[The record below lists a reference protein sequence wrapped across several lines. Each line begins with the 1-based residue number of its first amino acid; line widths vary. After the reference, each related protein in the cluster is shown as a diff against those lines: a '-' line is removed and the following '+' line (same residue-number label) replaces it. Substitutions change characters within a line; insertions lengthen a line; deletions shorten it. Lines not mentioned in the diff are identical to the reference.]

1 MRRSSLR
8 LLGIDLTAKGFGF
21 ALLDANLGLLDWGFC
36 TVRATDD
43 AGFASRIVS
52 KIERGGPTVLVLE
65 NFAPT
70 EARENAVRRLETLVE
85 LTRARNIGM
94 CQVSRKVVRRTL
106 GVANKTEAAKM
117 IAMRFPELQS
127 RMPGDRNKRTS
138 EDERM
143 HIFDALSF
151 ALAVVG

>member
-1 MRRSSLR
+1 MRRRSLR

-21 ALLDANLGLLDWGFC
+21 ALLDVNLGLLDWGFC
-36 TVRATDD
+36 TVRATD
-43 AGFASRIVS
+43 AGGFGSRLLS
-52 KIERGGPTVLVLE
+52 KIERGGPTVLVVE
-65 NFAPT
+65 NFDPT
-70 EARENAVRRLETLVE
+70 KARENAVRRLEAIIDLA
-85 LTRARNIGM
+85 LARNIGM
-94 CQVSRKVVRRTL
+94 CQVSRKIVRRTL
-106 GVANKTEAAKM
+106 GVANKTEAAKA

-127 RMPGDRNKRTS
+127 RMPEHRDKRTS